1 MATLS
6 NSLIF
11 LCFLLLPAVLAFEG
25 PHRESYPCPYNCP
38 PSKETHLRMYS
49 HQFPASGANPNEVAW
64 PGWAADHWLLTW
76 GPDPNQNIAG
86 RARGFHLL
94 TGETGKDWYI
104 SHIYVFQDDSRFA
117 GSTIQVL
124 GMLNGEWSIIGGTGA
139 FYNARGYIKYKEV
152 PSTIIS
158 NITDIVRELDVHI
171 FTRETSTVANGG
183 PVPI

>member
-11 LCFLLLPAVLAFEG
+11 LCFLLLPGVLVFAG
-25 PHRESYPCPYNCP
+25 PHGESYPCPCDCP
-38 PSKETHLRMYS
+38 PPKEIQLHMSL
-49 HQFPASGANPNEVAW
+49 HQFPAWGNVTNPNEVAW
-64 PGWAADHWLLTW
+64 QGWAADHWLLTW

-94 TGETGKDWYI
+94 TGETSKDWYI
-104 SHIYVFQDDSRFA
+104 SHIYVFQDDRFA

-124 GMLNGEWSIIGGTGA
+124 GMLDGEWSIIGDTRA

-152 PSTIIS
+152 PSTIS
-158 NITDIVRELDVHI
+158 SITDIV
-171 FTRETSTVANGG
+171 
-183 PVPI
+183 

>member
-1 MATLS
+1 MFTTYNFCTPQVSHSIASINTTSLPLMYPTAHNQHNICIPSSYSSFLLPLGWTIMATLS

-25 PHRESYPCPYNCP
+25 PHGESYPCPYNCP

-104 SHIYVFQDDSRFA
+104 SHIYVFQDDSR
-117 GSTIQVL
+117 
-124 GMLNGEWSIIGGTGA
+124 
-139 FYNARGYIKYKEV
+139 
-152 PSTIIS
+152 
-158 NITDIVRELDVHI
+158 
-171 FTRETSTVANGG
+171 
-183 PVPI
+183 